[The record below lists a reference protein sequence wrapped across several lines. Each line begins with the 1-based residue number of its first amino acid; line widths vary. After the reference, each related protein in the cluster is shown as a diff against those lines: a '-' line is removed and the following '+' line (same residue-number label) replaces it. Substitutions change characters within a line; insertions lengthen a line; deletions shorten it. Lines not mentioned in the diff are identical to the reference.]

1 MIWFSGPTSVCQN
14 AASFECFSRFG
25 SEAPKRFSTSAS
37 VPGCSV

>member
-25 SEAPKRFSTSAS
+25 SAAAKRFSTSTSEPGFS
-37 VPGCSV
+37 V